1 MLLAVALLPKARVTP
16 GKVAAVRPLP
26 FVHQPVMLVS
36 VVIGEKRGRPYRT
49 SGMKQVFPACQTD
62 KSVSV
67 STRDGKDDTGMHR
80 ATYPRHTQKTQHH
93 SENAMAIVYV
103 QITAAPKAVQ
113 ADLASVRLLLEV
125 NSCDVLL
132 FVSALPKTRTA
143 ALALKRPPRPLVHV
157 TDVGLQLTSM
167 REALFALLARVRR
180 R

>member
-1 MLLAVALLPKARVTP
+1 
-16 GKVAAVRPLP
+16 
-26 FVHQPVMLVS
+26 
-36 VVIGEKRGRPYRT
+36 
-49 SGMKQVFPACQTD
+49 
-62 KSVSV
+62 
-67 STRDGKDDTGMHR
+67 
-80 ATYPRHTQKTQHH
+80 
-93 SENAMAIVYV
+93 MAIVYV